1 MLYTRACNVTRRPV
15 SCITRPRRGEIG
27 SSQER
32 GDRWLFSG
40 QRTDGWLVFST
51 TRGGCVTR
59 TSDANLARVRKR
71 KGARTRLA
79 SWRGGAREKGGMRFL
94 RLTSPSLPP
103 SLFSH
108 QISSSTEFRLCE
120 SKSLRE
126 RCLRLDVS
134 IQLLSS
140 SMDQLDG
147 GEGRGGLHLRD
158 PNPLYTPRK
167 SCGGLNDLS
176 SLERERRLRNDFIGS
191 LTGSIATPVAYRN
204 EDL

>member
-71 KGARTRLA
+71 KGARIRLA

-103 SLFSH
+103 SFPTKSHPRLNFGFASRSRCENVAFVSTFRSNFSLARW
-108 QISSSTEFRLCE
+108 IS
-120 SKSLRE
+120 
-126 RCLRLDVS
+126 
-134 IQLLSS
+134 
-140 SMDQLDG
+140 
-147 GEGRGGLHLRD
+147 
-158 PNPLYTPRK
+158 
-167 SCGGLNDLS
+167 
-176 SLERERRLRNDFIGS
+176 
-191 LTGSIATPVAYRN
+191 
-204 EDL
+204 

>member
-71 KGARTRLA
+71 KGARTRT
-79 SWRGGAREKGGMRFL
+79 SIVERRSARKGRDAFFAAHL
-94 RLTSPSLPP
+94 SLPP

-120 SKSLRE
+120 SLRE

-147 GEGRGGLHLRD
+147 GEGRGELHLRD

-167 SCGGLNDLS
+167 FCGGLDDLS

>member
-71 KGARTRLA
+71 KGARTRT
-79 SWRGGAREKGGMRFL
+79 SIVERRSARKGRDAFFAAHL
-94 RLTSPSLPP
+94 SFPP
-103 SLFSH
+103 SLSPSFPTKSHPRLNFGFASRSRCENVAFVSTFRSNFSLARW
-108 QISSSTEFRLCE
+108 IS
-120 SKSLRE
+120 
-126 RCLRLDVS
+126 
-134 IQLLSS
+134 
-140 SMDQLDG
+140 
-147 GEGRGGLHLRD
+147 
-158 PNPLYTPRK
+158 
-167 SCGGLNDLS
+167 
-176 SLERERRLRNDFIGS
+176 
-191 LTGSIATPVAYRN
+191 
-204 EDL
+204 